1 MRTAPRLLRR
11 APHPGARCPV
21 LLVAFLVVGEFLV
34 GCGGGTSAGR
44 PTLNLYI
51 YPDNSGAVQQAVD
64 TCTRNSGGRYVIK
77 YQKLPNGADGQRQQM
92 VRRLAARDSS
102 MDILGLDVTWAA
114 EFAEAGWI
122 REWTGA
128 DKAQAEQGT
137 LQGPLETASYKGKL
151 FAAPYN
157 SNTQLL
163 WYRSDLVPTPPKTWD
178 EMIDMSI
185 ALAKAGKPHYIEVQ
199 GNQYEGITVW
209 FNSLLAS
216 AGGSVLTPDGKA
228 PSLGPPA
235 VEALTIMRRL
245 ATSPAADPSLSV
257 QMENDNRLAMESG
270 TAAFELNY
278 PFVYPSMKKNQP
290 ALFESFKW
298 APYPAV
304 TAGGPSHVTIGGIN
318 LAVSAYSKHPAEA
331 FEATLCLR
339 NRDNQKVGAITGG
352 VPPSI
357 SDLYDD
363 PSLQAEYPFR
373 KDIQAALA
381 TAAVRPLTPAYQN
394 LSIVIS
400 HAVSPPPNIDPERTE
415 RKMASQFKDALVS
428 KGLVP

>member
-1 MRTAPRLLRR
+1 MGVGPELPRRR
-11 APHPGARCPV
+11 RGRIRRSPTV
-21 LLVAFLVVGEFLV
+21 LAAFTIGIAVLAACSSGSS
-34 GCGGGTSAGR
+34 GP

-51 YPDNSGAVQQAVD
+51 YPDNSGAVQQAAD
-64 TCTRNSGGRYVIK
+64 NCTAASGGRYKIS

-92 VRRLAARDSS
+92 VRRLAAKDSS
-102 MDILGLDVTWAA
+102 MDILGLDVTWAP

-122 REWTGA
+122 KEWTG
-128 DKAQAEQGT
+128 DNKAQVENGT
-137 LQGPLETASYKGKL
+137 LPGPLATATYQDKL
-151 FAAPYN
+151 WAAPFN

-178 EMIDMSI
+178 EMLKMASD
-185 ALAKAGKPHYIEVQ
+185 LASQGKPHYVEIQ

-209 FNSLLAS
+209 FNTLLAS
-216 AGGSVLTPDGKA
+216 GGGSVLTPDGSA

-235 VEALTIMRRL
+235 VNALTIMHNL

-270 TAAFELNY
+270 VAAFELNY
-278 PFVYPSMKKNQP
+278 PFVYPSMKSNKP
-290 ALFESFKW
+290 DLFKVFKS

-304 TAGGPSHVTIGGIN
+304 SADQQTHVTIGGIN
-318 LAVSAYSKHPAEA
+318 LAVGAYTKHPDLA

-339 NRDNQKVGAITGG
+339 DRDNQKIGAVVGG

-357 SDLYDD
+357 ADLYDD
-363 PSLQAEYPFR
+363 PAVQQAYPFAA
-373 KDIQAALA
+373 DIKAALA
-381 TAAVRPLTPAYQN
+381 SAAVRPLTPAYQN
-394 LSIVIS
+394 ISIVIS
-400 HAVSPPPNIDPERTE
+400 HAVSPPASINPESTE
-415 RKMASQFKDALVS
+415 KTMASQIKDALAS

>member
-1 MRTAPRLLRR
+1 MGIVPRSSRSRR
-11 APHPGARCPV
+11 RKAARIAGVLGALILGSH
-21 LLVAFLVVGEFLV
+21 LLVA
-34 GCGGGTSAGR
+34 CGSSSSGSGA
-44 PTLNLYI
+44 TLNLYI
-51 YPDNSGAVQQAVD
+51 YPDNSGAVQQAAD
-64 TCTRNSGGRYVIK
+64 TCTASSNGRYQIK

-92 VRRLAARDSS
+92 ARRLAAKDSS
-102 MDILGLDVTWAA
+102 MDILGLDVTWAP
-114 EFAEAGWI
+114 EFAAAGWI
-122 REWTGA
+122 REWTG
-128 DKAQAEQGT
+128 DNKTQVETGT
-137 LQGPLETASYKGKL
+137 LQGPLETATYQGKL
-151 FAAPYN
+151 WAAPFN

-178 EMIDMSI
+178 EMLQMS
-185 ALAKAGKPHYIEVQ
+185 ADLASQGKPHLVEIQ

-209 FNSLLAS
+209 FNTLLAS
-216 AGGSVLTPDGKA
+216 AGGSVLTPDGTQ

-235 VEALTIMRRL
+235 VTALTIMNKL

-278 PFVYPSMKKNQP
+278 PFVYPSMKANKP
-290 ALFESFKW
+290 DLFGNFKW

-304 TAGGPSHVTIGGIN
+304 SADQPAHVTIGGIN
-318 LAVSAYSKHPAEA
+318 LAVSSYSNHPAEA

-339 NRDNQKVGAITGG
+339 NRDNQKVGAIKGG

-363 PSLQAEYPFR
+363 PSLDADYPFR
-373 KDIQAALA
+373 KDIQASLA
-381 TAAVRPLTPAYQN
+381 SAAVRPLTPAYQN
-394 LSIVIS
+394 ISIVIS
-400 HAVSPPPNIDPERTE
+400 HAVSPPANINPESTE
-415 RKMASQFKDALVS
+415 SSIASQIPDALNS

>member
-1 MRTAPRLLRR
+1 MTA
-11 APHPGARCPV
+11 V
-21 LLVAFLVVGEFLV
+21 LVSSQVLVA
-34 GCGGGTSAGR
+34 CGSGSSNQS
-44 PTLNLYI
+44 TLNLYI

-64 TCTRNSGGRYVIK
+64 TCTKASGGRYVLK

-92 VRRLAARDSS
+92 VRRLAAKDSS
-102 MDILGLDVTWAA
+102 MDILGLDVTWAP

-128 DKAQAEQGT
+128 NKAAVEQGT
-137 LQGPLETASYKGKL
+137 LQGPLATASYKGRL
-151 FAAPYN
+151 YAAPFN

-163 WYRSDLVPTPPKTWD
+163 WYRADLVPNPPKTWD

-185 ALAKAGKPHYIEVQ
+185 ALAGQGKPHYIEIQ

-209 FNSLLAS
+209 FNSMLAS
-216 AGGSVLTPDGKA
+216 AGGSVLTPDNKA
-228 PSLGPPA
+228 ASLGPPA
-235 VEALTIMRRL
+235 VQALTIMRRL

-278 PFVYPSMKKNQP
+278 PFVYPSMKKDQP
-290 ALFESFKW
+290 QVFQNFKW

-304 TAGGPSHVTIGGIN
+304 SPDQPSHVTIGGIN
-318 LAVSAYSKHPAEA
+318 LAVGKYTRHPDQA
-331 FEATLCLR
+331 FEAAQCLR
-339 NRDNQKVGAITGG
+339 NRDNQKVGAIKGG
-352 VPPSI
+352 TPPSI

-363 PSLQAEYPFR
+363 PSLEADYPFR
-373 KDIQAALA
+373 KDIQASLA
-381 TAAVRPLTPAYQN
+381 SAAVRPLTAAYQN
-394 LSIVIS
+394 LSIVVS
-400 HAVSPPPNIDPERTE
+400 HAVSPPAGINPKSTE
-415 RKMASQFKDALVS
+415 KKMASQIKDALVS

>member
-1 MRTAPRLLRR
+1 
-11 APHPGARCPV
+11 
-21 LLVAFLVVGEFLV
+21 VGELFV

-64 TCTRNSGGRYVIK
+64 TCTRNSGGRYVIR